1 MSRFFGPVGFV
12 FSKEINEGS
21 GIWELV
27 PNEVNY
33 RGEVTKNVK
42 RWEKGDGLNSDINV
56 SNTISIV
63 ADPYA
68 FDNLFA
74 VRYVKWLGHYWEITN
89 AEVQDRRIV
98 LGIGGVYNGPTVAS
112 SSEVGE
118 HPRIN

>member
-1 MSRFFGPVGFV
+1 MSRFFGPIGFV

-21 GIWELV
+21 GVWEEV
-27 PNEVNY
+27 PTEINY

-42 RWEKGDGLNSDINV
+42 RLENGTSVNSNINV

-68 FDNLFA
+68 FNNLFA
-74 VRYVKWLGHYWEITN
+74 IRYVKWLGHYWSINN
-89 AEVQDRRIV
+89 AEVQNRRIV
-98 LGIGGVYNGPTVAS
+98 LTIGGVYNGPTVAS

-118 HPRIN
+118 HPRIY